1 MKWLIHL
8 YPKKW
13 RDRYGEEFLYILEN
27 RSLSFKEVID
37 VGVNAL
43 DARILNLVEG
53 VFDMNNKVREI
64 MLGSVLKRFLIIA
77 SIVLLGSVG
86 GYWLGTNTSSIS
98 ELSPIAVLLIGLGS
112 GLFIGYVAGVVR
124 GIMRVITVAQKEDVF
139 LPNGK
144 LKFNKSEG

>member
-77 SIVLLGSVG
+77 SIVLLGSAG

-98 ELSPIAVLLIGLGS
+98 ELPPLAVLLIGLGS

-144 LKFNKSEG
+144 LEFNKSES